1 MNRRFISIAVVA
13 ALATGLGTTSALAQT
28 TTDTTATSSPTTPLA
43 NHPVSDDGSPGAPL
57 SAVATRLADDGVK
70 LRSALIDQYAGN
82 TTGGVRQGHSNVGQF
97 NIGADLDLD
106 KLLGIGGGSFH
117 ITVYRDYGQALNQ
130 NVTGTF
136 TKQQY
141 IYKNPYERWHLGLFA
156 YEQKLLDDR
165 LDILVG
171 RLGSTTFYGHLVTN
185 CQFQSGTL
193 CGEPRIIV
201 SEAGFSLLPSA
212 TWGTNIKYRTTEHS
226 YLETGIFEVNPTTS
240 ASNGL
245 DFSIDG
251 ATGFTVPVEWG
262 WTRTDPAKTQ
272 YPFELKAGG
281 YLSTA
286 PLSDPYY
293 NTLGLSRALHG
304 GSARQINS
312 SRDGVYVMGDRVVWR
327 PDPMGS
333 ERLAL
338 FGGVV
343 QQLDEAEIMRQQI
356 YAGFVWTGPF
366 RSRPTDTLAF
376 SVNEFELTPR
386 EREYLADARKKAGGS
401 GTNNAH
407 QTDYELSY
415 GLRLAQGLQLM
426 PNIQYVV
433 HPDNSTIP
441 NTKVLPKNML
451 VFGLG
456 LRVDIGY
463 LLGFEHAQADD

>member
-1 MNRRFISIAVVA
+1 MNRRVISIAVVA
-13 ALATGLGTTSALAQT
+13 ALATSFGTTGAFAQSTTNATASAPAA
-28 TTDTTATSSPTTPLA
+28 DHSSS
-43 NHPVSDDGSPGAPL
+43 SDDSSRGPL
-57 SAVATRLADDGVK
+57 GPVAKRLADDGVK

-82 TTGGVRQGHSNVGQF
+82 TTGGVRQGHTNVGQF

-130 NVTGTF
+130 EVTGTF

-165 LDILVG
+165 LDVLVG
-171 RLGSTTFYGHLVTN
+171 RLGSTTFYGHLITN

-212 TWGTNIKYRTTEHS
+212 TWGTNVKYRTTPHS

-245 DFSIDG
+245 DFSIG
-251 ATGFTVPVEWG
+251 SATGFTVPVEWG
-262 WTRTDPAKTQ
+262 WTQTDPATTQ

-304 GSARQINS
+304 GKARQINS
-312 SRDGVYVMGDRVVWR
+312 SRDGVYVMGDRVIWR
-327 PDPMGS
+327 PNPTGS
-333 ERLAL
+333 ERLSV
-338 FGGVV
+338 FGGIV

-366 RSRPTDTLAF
+366 HSRPTDTLAF

-386 EREYLADARKKAGGS
+386 EREYLDDARTKAGGS
-401 GTNNAH
+401 GKNNAH

-463 LLGFEHAQADD
+463 LFGFERAQADD